1 MNLPKT
7 EAENP
12 PLWAA
17 VEVVIS
23 GARRH
28 SGHVAGVRSQI
39 PVISQLRAVVYES
52 NGNPASVLSVVT
64 YPAPPKPTGSSVTVK
79 HLLSPVNPSD
89 INAVEGVY
97 PHQPRARQLN
107 VNGQERTLHI
117 PGNEGLGE
125 ITDVGEGVKGLSKGD
140 WVVFGKGQSGTWS
153 SGQILEEGDVIKVD
167 RETGISAV
175 NAATL
180 VVNPTTAYNM
190 LSEFVDLRPGDWV
203 VQNGANSAVGQAVI
217 TLAKLRGL
225 NTINLIRKRDEFS
238 DVEKYLKSLGATYVI
253 TYDDLEDKFIS
264 GRVKEWTGGKDI
276 RLLLNCVGGKS
287 TTRMLRLA
295 GKNAHVVTYGAMA
308 KEALS
313 FPPSVFIFN
322 NLTAHGF
329 WQTEWYKQKSPQ
341 ERARVTAEL
350 VKYMATGKFK
360 EPIHEIVKIDGTL
373 SDEEATE
380 IVRGVMNRV
389 ASGSGGKKVLLQV
402 DPVLS

>member
-1 MNLPKT
+1 MLT
-7 EAENP
+7 TM
-12 PLWAA
+12 
-17 VEVVIS
+17 S
-23 GARRH
+23 T
-28 SGHVAGVRSQI
+28 
-39 PVISQLRAVVYES
+39 RAVVYES
-52 NGNPASVLSVVT
+52 NGNPGSVLSVVT
-64 YPAPPKPTGSSVTVK
+64 YPPLPKPTGSSINVK

-97 PHQPRARQLN
+97 PKKPRARSLN
-107 VNGQERTLHI
+107 VSGQERTLHI

-125 ITDVGEGVKGLSKGD
+125 VTDVGEGVKGLKKGD

-153 SGQILEEGDVIKVD
+153 SGQALAEEDVIKVD
-167 RETGISAV
+167 KETGISAV

-190 LSEFVDLRPGDWV
+190 LSDFANLKPGDWV

-225 NTINLIRKRDEFS
+225 NTINLIRKKENFS
-238 DVEKYLKSLGATYVI
+238 EVEHYLKSLGANHVL
-253 TYDDLEDKFIS
+253 TYDDLEDRSIS
-264 GRVKEWTGGKDI
+264 ERVKEWTEGKGI

-295 GKNAHVVTYGAMA
+295 GKDAHLVTYGAMA
-308 KEALS
+308 KEPLS

-329 WQTEWYKQKSPQ
+329 WQTDWYRQKSPE
-341 ERARVTAEL
+341 ERARVTEEL

-360 EPIHEIVKIDGTL
+360 EPSHEIVKVGGNL
-373 SDEEATE
+373 SDEEATK
-380 IVRGVMNRV
+380 IVRDVMNKV
-389 ASGSGGKKVLLQV
+389 VNGSGGKKVLLQV
-402 DPVLS
+402 DPAQS